1 LTRRHAEPAG
11 FCGRGRGRWSLGTN
25 PGGPRLTRVC
35 RCTRPGAAGARVRSP
50 ARTDT
55 YHTAT
60 TQHNSNNTPNPWG
73 RRTDAAA
80 GAARRDHPAGACR
93 SAVAGHDPPGGSVA
107 GYPHDGRM
115 VDALA
120 LAAEEGRG
128 HAAKCPGEALAAGDP
143 GMSEWGNPPGARP
156 GTWSAISK
164 RAPGELKHLSTP
176 RNREDSLS
184 SGERTGRSPN
194 PCGGI
199 ACRRCQEGVG
209 RVGWRGRQ
217 PPRSAGTFEPKT
229 AGTGHRRG

>member
-1 LTRRHAEPAG
+1 MP
-11 FCGRGRGRWSLGTN
+11 
-25 PGGPRLTRVC
+25 
-35 RCTRPGAAGARVRSP
+35 SP
-50 ARTDT
+50 ARTDKHYT
-55 YHTAT
+55 QTHTPRPQGGVVST
-60 TQHNSNNTPNPWG
+60 WQ
-73 RRTDAAA
+73 R
-80 GAARRDHPAGACR
+80 
-93 SAVAGHDPPGGSVA
+93 VQPGGTIPLARAGLLAWSRASRRGDAA

-156 GTWSAISK
+156 GTLGAIPK

-194 PCGGI
+194 PAGAI
-199 ACRRCQEGVG
+199 ACRRCLRGVG

-217 PPRSAGTFEPKT
+217 PPRGAGTGEPKT

>member
-1 LTRRHAEPAG
+1 LHGGGPGFESPRLHLLGRGTGSRRRTLAAAVSRDASGVPVMPGAVRRTAAGVGRVRPRSGDGFGRGLTTSRRRRRRRHDGPWVVGTLTMRHAEPVG

-93 SAVAGHDPPGGSVA
+93 SAVAGHDPPGGECS
-107 GYPHDGRM
+107 RI
-115 VDALA
+115 
-120 LAAEEGRG
+120 
-128 HAAKCPGEALAAGDP
+128 
-143 GMSEWGNPPGARP
+143 
-156 GTWSAISK
+156 SA
-164 RAPGELKHLSTP
+164 
-176 RNREDSLS
+176 
-184 SGERTGRSPN
+184 
-194 PCGGI
+194 
-199 ACRRCQEGVG
+199 
-209 RVGWRGRQ
+209 
-217 PPRSAGTFEPKT
+217 
-229 AGTGHRRG
+229 